1 MDNLRYTIVALLG
14 LGMAACTDNVT
25 ETDTAQEYGASAR
38 NIQVSVL
45 TKGMSRTETGEP
57 FSNSFYLYIDQ
68 TGTENDYFVKM
79 KYNTEVGGG
88 WTVDGNEQE
97 LLLID
102 SPENFRF
109 SAMCFQDD
117 GTAITLDEYCSAEH
131 VYLGG
136 KDILY
141 AKSGDDGCS
150 IDNEGRLEISFS
162 HLFSKLSFSFE
173 KEGSAGGGETS
184 EGGISEGTLP
194 ESIVAS
200 GISNKFTWTASTG
213 DFSTAVLSYEEGD
226 AVITIQKDAEGKYT
240 CFAVPQ
246 EVGTVKLDL
255 GDASSSYLNGLE
267 LESGKAVNVML
278 KNQGSTSG
286 GETEIP
292 AVPGE

>member
-14 LGMAACTDNVT
+14 MGMAACTDNVT
-25 ETDTAQEYGASAR
+25 ETDNAQEYGASAR

-45 TKGMSRTETGEP
+45 TKCMSRTETGEP

-79 KYNTEVGGG
+79 KYNTEVGSG

-213 DFSTAVLSYEEGD
+213 DFSYGRAVLRGGGCSDYDSEGCRREVHLFCCS
-226 AVITIQKDAEGKYT
+226 ARSGNCETGFRR
-240 CFAVPQ
+240 CFEQLSEWFETRVR
-246 EVGTVKLDL
+246 
-255 GDASSSYLNGLE
+255 
-267 LESGKAVNVML
+267 
-278 KNQGSTSG
+278 QGC
-286 GETEIP
+286 ERN
-292 AVPGE
+292 A

>member
-25 ETDTAQEYGASAR
+25 ETDNAQEYGASAR

-150 IDNEGRLEISFS
+150 IDYEGRLKISFS
-162 HLFSKLSFSFE
+162 HLFSKLSFS
-173 KEGSAGGGETS
+173 
-184 EGGISEGTLP
+184 
-194 ESIVAS
+194 
-200 GISNKFTWTASTG
+200 
-213 DFSTAVLSYEEGD
+213 
-226 AVITIQKDAEGKYT
+226 
-240 CFAVPQ
+240 
-246 EVGTVKLDL
+246 
-255 GDASSSYLNGLE
+255 
-267 LESGKAVNVML
+267 
-278 KNQGSTSG
+278 
-286 GETEIP
+286 
-292 AVPGE
+292 